1 MADGKIPPVFQ
12 KGGNVS
18 RSPIKDINQ
27 RAIEL
32 ARLRRVLEAEPYDP
46 LAVLND
52 THHQFIRE
60 TLIKQVAAYI
70 DETLELEEEPLRPEK
85 VLSVVSSKL
94 QELEEDAEQGRQND
108 NAGDNGGNAG
118 AADGTPQPAEGDG
131 NGATEPQ
138 QVGGGSNADANAP
151 PSELRSSSRLHGGLK
166 TALECY
172 KRRLDVAVEQAN
184 HVNLEDLETCTEASE
199 KLTAAYVDLQAQCAG
214 KAAAEGSGDA
224 WQQQFAAWVVGVRPA
239 KERLAAAIKQLQV
252 RQQKNMYQAA
262 SQAVDRALAAAD
274 DAIGGNDPDEIEEV
288 RQQLSTKVR
297 EMEAAAV
304 YLDGNPLLQDGQK
317 LQAAER
323 SMMKLGKK
331 KTELLQTDVGSSPRR

>member
-151 PSELRSSSRLHGGLK
+151 LSELCKTSWRS
-166 TALECY
+166 
-172 KRRLDVAVEQAN
+172 
-184 HVNLEDLETCTEASE
+184 
-199 KLTAAYVDLQAQCAG
+199 
-214 KAAAEGSGDA
+214 
-224 WQQQFAAWVVGVRPA
+224 
-239 KERLAAAIKQLQV
+239 
-252 RQQKNMYQAA
+252 
-262 SQAVDRALAAAD
+262 
-274 DAIGGNDPDEIEEV
+274 
-288 RQQLSTKVR
+288 
-297 EMEAAAV
+297 
-304 YLDGNPLLQDGQK
+304 
-317 LQAAER
+317 
-323 SMMKLGKK
+323 
-331 KTELLQTDVGSSPRR
+331 

>member
-1 MADGKIPPVFQ
+1 MTLIISSLGRLLSNRWRLILMKLWSWKRNLSDQRRCSVLCLLSCRNWKRMLS
-12 KGGNVS
+12 KGGRMTMLEIMVATLVQLTVRPSLLKVMAMEPRS
-18 RSPIKDINQ
+18 RS
-27 RAIEL
+27 RWVEGVML
-32 ARLRRVLEAEPYDP
+32 MLMLPY
-46 LAVLND
+46 
-52 THHQFIRE
+52 Q
-60 TLIKQVAAYI
+60 
-70 DETLELEEEPLRPEK
+70 
-85 VLSVVSSKL
+85 SS
-94 QELEEDAEQGRQND
+94 A
-108 NAGDNGGNAG
+108 
-118 AADGTPQPAEGDG
+118 
-131 NGATEPQ
+131 
-138 QVGGGSNADANAP
+138 
-151 PSELRSSSRLHGGLK
+151 RLHGGLK